1 MMSSVSD
8 FSGDAILSIEPNTMR
23 SMKPMPNTFNAR
35 LRAFEDEL
43 TEQGI
48 NSCRR
53 HVSLA
58 SRSGS
63 LVSLE
68 TV

>member
-1 MMSSVSD
+1 
-8 FSGDAILSIEPNTMR
+8 
-23 SMKPMPNTFNAR
+23 MPNTFNAR